1 MEPVKFSELKT
12 KEIYTIE
19 FLNGYKLMVKFTGV
33 KGGRYYFSDEKS
45 QEFSFA
51 NNTIVHLRFYKSNA
65 EW

>member
-1 MEPVKFSELKT
+1 
-12 KEIYTIE
+12 
-19 FLNGYKLMVKFTGV
+19 MVKFTGV